1 MTLFYQIRGAIW
13 LKPVCIYA
21 CSEKVYAYRSDFW
34 NVYISDRFKF
44 ALTLFS
50 RHVNSV
56 FWFIPTL
63 IIKPRYLTVRYIFPT
78 MKWNQCGHL
87 ILFYYISAKCRT
99 LSHTLKEY
107 ASRPNDE
114 GVVLLVAP
122 NLFYFIS
129 SGLKDIQQL
138 WKSNALIRNNM
149 NWTHNK
155 KYIY

>member
-1 MTLFYQIRGAIW
+1 MAYDIEGATC
-13 LKPVCIYA
+13 LVCIYA
-21 CSEKVYAYRSDFW
+21 CIEKVYACRSDFS

-44 ALTLFS
+44 ALKLFL

-56 FWFIPTL
+56 FWFIPTI
-63 IIKPRYLTVRYIFPT
+63 IIKPRYLTVRYTFPT
-78 MKWNQCGHL
+78 MKWNQCNY
-87 ILFYYISAKCRT
+87 FFYYYYISIKCRT

-107 ASRPNDE
+107 ASRLNNE
-114 GVVLLVAP
+114 GVVLLVGP

-155 KYIY
+155 KFIY